1 MSDNAGQSPGT
12 SGVTQEVLLSAP
24 LAQFPGK
31 QITVF
36 IGNFEPGAATPYHRH
51 PGTEL
56 LFVLEGQGVM
66 HIDGAGSRDLQA
78 GNAVLVNPEPGH
90 DSFTHQAVNTDGSRP
105 MSNLVVVIHDE
116 GTPPAL
122 PVG

>member
-1 MSDNAGQSPGT
+1 M
-12 SGVTQEVLLSAP
+12 SAP

-36 IGNFEPGAATPYHRH
+36 IGNFEPGSATPYHRH

-66 HIDGAGSRDLQA
+66 HIEGADSRELRA
-78 GNAVLVNPEPGH
+78 GTAVLVHPEPGQH
-90 DSFTHQAVNTDGSRP
+90 SFTHQAVNTDQHQP
-105 MSNLVVVIHDE
+105 MRNLVVVIHDE

-122 PVG
+122 PVTGQPVRR

>member
-1 MSDNAGQSPGT
+1 MSDGSSPAGIT
-12 SGVTQEVLLSAP
+12 GVTQEYLLSVP

-36 IGNFEPGAATPYHRH
+36 IGNFEPGSATPFHRH

-66 HIDGAGSRDLQA
+66 HIAGADSRELRA
-78 GNAVLVNPEPGH
+78 GTAVLVHPDPGE
-90 DSFTHQAVNTDGSRP
+90 DSFVHQAVNTDESRP

-122 PVG
+122 PVAE